1 MFLNYALLY
10 NVVFLVTMFK
20 TIKVKELAC
29 LGALDLL
36 NRLFVVC
43 KERCKII

>member
-29 LGALDLL
+29 LGELNLL
-36 NRLFVVC
+36 QAFVVC
-43 KERCKII
+43 KERRKII